1 MAIIDAWSINL
12 DTFQI
17 DVTVEDDNSLGNGQC
32 AGEQAIFASVQNPN
46 DCVSTINKQDGTVLM
61 VLTGNTA
68 QNGNVNNAVESY
80 DFVFQFQGGNYVQA
94 TKQYDLKKKRIR
106 ILWKDKPQGS
116 SGTSQQSGSGSVI
129 INVYMNS

>member
-17 DVTVEDDNSLGNGQC
+17 DVTVEDDQNEKQC
-32 AGEQAIFASVQNPN
+32 SGEQAIFATVQNPN

-68 QNGNVNNAVESY
+68 QNGNVNDAVENY
-80 DFVFQFQGGNYVQA
+80 DFVFQFQGGNQVQA
-94 TKQYDLKKKRIR
+94 TKPYNLKKKRIR

-129 INVYMNS
+129 INVYINS